1 MKKVNTNNKSS
12 VKKKL
17 IPAAGSLMISAAM
30 LGTSTYAWFTMSRE
44 VEVTG
49 IKMQATVPEDLQ
61 ISVGDITAGKYLND
75 PTSFIQKYTVG
86 TGTTAPTQDNMWSN
100 TVDISQYYR
109 FGRLIPASSTS
120 GSSIFFTP
128 DATKQGQDVKNEA
141 RYFAAANGLN
151 AVTSGTSMMATVH
164 AIEDASDEWAAPS
177 GSNYSGAVTWANTQD
192 DGYYADIPVWIRSSS
207 DEAINLTVK
216 GYVKADSSKGKSD
229 ASGAQIELYKATR
242 VAILPAAGDTTN
254 ATNGTKGLVNLMD
267 GSGTT
272 TGGWKSTTSIIDYYG
287 TSAVHRV
294 DNGAVKAAGEADGS
308 DNPSALNSGTNWTDI
323 YGAAVVYNGTD
334 SVATIAGSGD
344 GTYGTPTMLWIRV
357 WLEGEDPECWNQ
369 NAGQDWNISLKFEKI

>member
-1 MKKVNTNNKSS
+1 
-12 VKKKL
+12 
-17 IPAAGSLMISAAM
+17 
-30 LGTSTYAWFTMSRE
+30 MSRE

-49 IKMQATVPEDLQ
+49 IKMTATVPEDLQ
-61 ISVGDITAGKYLND
+61 ISVGDITHTKYLND
-75 PTSFIQKYTVG
+75 RDSYLVG
-86 TGTTAPTQDNMWSN
+86 EKKGLTAPSEDNMWSN
-100 TVDISQYYR
+100 TVNLSQYYR

-120 GSSIFFTP
+120 GTSIFFTP

-151 AVTSGTSMMATVH
+151 AVTSGTSMMATLH
-164 AIEDASDEWAAPS
+164 AIEDASDNWAAPS
-177 GSNYSGAVTWANTQD
+177 GSGYSGAVTWGNTQD
-192 DGYYADIPVWIRSSS
+192 DGYYVDIPVWIRSSS
-207 DEAINLTVK
+207 DANIGLTVK
-216 GYVKADSSKGKSD
+216 GYVKADSSRGLSD

-242 VAILPAAGDTTN
+242 VAILPSVNTD
-254 ATNGTKGLVNLMD
+254 NGTQGLVNLMD

-272 TGGWKSTTSIIDYYG
+272 TGGWNSTTSIIDYYG
-287 TSAVHRV
+287 TRAVHQV
-294 DNGAVKAAGEADGS
+294 ENGAVKAAGEADGS

-323 YGAAVVYNGTD
+323 YDAAVVYNGTD

-369 NAGQDWNISLKFEKI
+369 NAGQDWNISLKFEKK